1 MSRTPHEQPGSGGE
15 AHESAVDYLWDP
27 TSPPEDG
34 VVAVE
39 RRLSPLVLASRPL
52 VVPARR
58 SAWRWAL
65 PLAAAVLIAAA
76 IGLYLIRPSVP
87 AQLGSW
93 AIESKAGSVGFSHAT
108 NSDDVPLHVLTTDN
122 GAYVVLT
129 DAVGRRV
136 RQDEHTRLVFS
147 ESGLSL
153 EEGEL
158 FVETTRG
165 ATPLGIR
172 LADGDL
178 VTIGPGAA
186 AMIRREKSGAF
197 RVVLKTGEA
206 RLIDGR
212 GTTYRVP
219 AEAVC
224 EVVPGVGSM
233 APHYYDAPRTL
244 LGGLRSLELSMSN
257 SSKAPGI
264 DESVAVILKSARPR
278 DAMTL
283 WNLLPRVGGEARKR
297 IAERLAFLAPSAT
310 KEAGQGLQTA
320 DPGAMEAWWR
330 AEFPDR

>member
-1 MSRTPHEQPGSGGE
+1 MSHTPHESLESGRE
-15 AHESAVDYLWDP
+15 PPDPVADYLWDP
-27 TSPPEDG
+27 SSPPEAG
-34 VVAVE
+34 VEAVE

-58 SAWRWAL
+58 SAWRWAF

-76 IGLYLIRPSVP
+76 IGLYLARASVP
-87 AQLGSW
+87 ARFGPW
-93 AIESKAGSVGFSHAT
+93 AIESKAGSVGFTHAT
-108 NSDDVPLHVLTTDN
+108 NSDDAPLHVLTTDN

-136 RQDEHTRLVFS
+136 RQDENTRLVFS

-153 EEGEL
+153 EVGEL
-158 FVETTRG
+158 FVETARG

-172 LADGDL
+172 LASGDL

-186 AMIRREKSGAF
+186 AMVRRDRSGAC

-206 RLIDGR
+206 RLDDGR

-224 EVVPGVGSM
+224 EVVPGVGLM
-233 APHYYDAPRTL
+233 TPHYYDAPRTL

-257 SSKAPGI
+257 SPKAPGI
-264 DESVAVILKSARPR
+264 DESVAVILKSARTR

-283 WNLLPRVGGEARKR
+283 WNLLPRVGGEARER

-310 KEAGQGLQTA
+310 KEAGPGLRVA